1 MVNPMCDSASDKS
14 DKTAR
19 KWLRLEIPPCRGIRP
34 SKKGMSGGI
43 EIINKM
49 KRVNIQGDSGDI
61 SHPTTN
67 VRNIA
72 GAESVRR
79 RLSIIFHRLIAGIV
93 YWRRCSGGSPPFP
106 KIQGRSCQSPRAH
119 R

>member
-1 MVNPMCDSASDKS
+1 MVNPMCESASDKS

-19 KWLRLEIPPCRGIRP
+19 KWLRLEIPPCRGTRP

-43 EIINKM
+43 EIISKM
-49 KRVNIQGDSGDI
+49 KRVNIHGDSGDI

-79 RLSIIFHRLIAGIV
+79 RLSIIFHRLIAEIV
-93 YWRRCSGGSPPFP
+93 YWRPCSGGKPPFSYIKGITCHSPPP
-106 KIQGRSCQSPRAH
+106 P
-119 R
+119 